1 MEKTALVLGA
11 TGGIGGESAKAL
23 LRGGWQVR
31 ALTRRADTQDDG
43 IDWIKGDVLDAAA
56 VANAAKGAQ
65 VIVHAVNPPGYRNW
79 DRLVLPM
86 LDNSIAAARAVG
98 ARVALPGT
106 IYNYDPRMIDLAA
119 PDTAQQPNTRKGAIR
134 VEMEKRLSADGVR
147 SLILR
152 AGDYFGPKPGSSWL
166 SQGMVTPGRPVSS
179 VLYPGFD
186 GIGHAWAYLPDVG
199 EAFARLLAVESDLP
213 DAARFHFAG
222 HWLDRADIVGA
233 IGRAIGKANVPSR
246 RLPWRLLPLVAPFN
260 ATMREMIEMEPF
272 WRHPLALDN
281 CTLVETIGPEPHTP
295 IDQAMLETLG
305 GLGCLPAAATGAAP
319 RAAMRLIA

>member
-1 MEKTALVLGA
+1 MSKTALVLGA
-11 TGGIGGESAKAL
+11 TGGIGGETAKAL

-31 ALTRRADTQDDG
+31 ALTRRTDIADER
-43 IDWIKGDVLDAAA
+43 IDWIKGDVLDGVA

-86 LDNSIAAARAVG
+86 LDNSIAAARATG

-106 IYNYDPRMIDLAA
+106 IYNYDPRVIGLAA
-119 PDTAQQPNTRKGAIR
+119 PDTVQVPNTRKGAIR

-147 SLILR
+147 SVVLR

-166 SQGMVTPGRPVSS
+166 SQGMVTPGRPVRS

-186 GIGHAWAYLPDVG
+186 GVGHGWAYLPDVG
-199 EAFARLLAVESDLP
+199 AAFARLLAIEPDLP
-213 DAARFHFAG
+213 DTARFHFAG
-222 HWLDRADIVGA
+222 YSLDRAEIVGA
-233 IGRAIGKANVPSR
+233 IGRAVGNPDLSSR

-260 ATMREMIEMEPF
+260 ATMREMIEMESF

-281 CTLVETIGPEPHTP
+281 GSLVEAIGPEPHTP
-295 IDQAMLETLG
+295 IDQAIRETLR
-305 GLGCLPAAATGAAP
+305 GLDCLPEAAEVAALSV
-319 RAAMRLIA
+319 AA